1 MTWRDP
7 ASAACW
13 AAAEATKVIP
23 VEAETPPDA
32 VFLATHTSIP
42 VFQRDAVT
50 NVRGTKK
57 TDENALLAAV
67 LEQPPDQPILPI
79 LGRSG
84 TGKSHLVRWLRA
96 RLPETDTR
104 RVIFVPKHR
113 MSLRGIL
120 DLILDRAERDH
131 AGSERATELRQ
142 KVAMAVEA
150 ISDLQEA
157 KLRLRNELAV
167 LVETRGTRTDV
178 PAEEQELR
186 EWLASSEGL
195 PALLSDPVFR
205 ERIFDDRGPLSRL
218 AREKLTG
225 KGSED
230 KEEAFGFS
238 ADDLTM
244 TVDDTSRASA
254 AASAVASALAS
265 DHGSRE
271 IAAKMLNE
279 QLNPAVSQVFGIGG
293 DDLKELL
300 VEVRV
305 ELQRQNLELL
315 LLIED
320 FSIFQGIQG
329 GLLDAITLIPT
340 QDNGVCPMRVVMA
353 VTSGY
358 FIQQM
363 PDTVYTRVYKVF
375 DLDDPNPRVSF
386 PPDVVASRY
395 LNAIRVGTGALESA
409 RRSGSE
415 TPNACEQCPVNDAC
429 HAAFGAVDGYGLF
442 PFNQNA
448 LSRAVRSK
456 LVDDRLSVRDF
467 LTRVLRPVLFNQQ
480 DEIDGGSF
488 PNATFDSAFR
498 AGAEGILDSVEDEHR
513 LATAGD
519 AELSKRRVVL
529 VRYWGDEG
537 VGPQN
542 LRPAIHEAFGV
553 PPLQGLPGPGRRRTG
568 TPPGL
573 GPTPPPGSGPVPP
586 GPGPT
591 PPPPPKAEI
600 PELVQAIDSWRASGL
615 LVQRQRQA
623 LRQIVHA
630 AVLRR
635 LTLEDGLGGD
645 PMWERTGRQWDKTF
659 EASTSIA
666 IGEQPSASTLIAIQ
680 SEVDEDVRTLRA
692 LAWVNATGTWRSVEN
707 GENLQRIA
715 EEKIAQWTAT
725 VSDALFPERDRR
737 EDAELAVA
745 ANTLLSM
752 SKALGISDAFKDD
765 ALSRTRA
772 LFAPAPKPDLNP
784 ARPKLRQWQSRVSS
798 DPQRLSRDQL
808 QQRVLRLASFTQ
820 GAGSPLALDLPR
832 ITRALRGKDAGDDL
846 PDTSGLLQET
856 ASTVRARL
864 ESLDDVRDE
873 ASASVPNLSDLG
885 GDLLEVFRRL
895 EALVAERATAGQLPG
910 AVDRA
915 GLTAAGKALRQG
927 DQNRVQSTRERLTN
941 WDQLSG
947 DERLR
952 LLTEDWDDAS
962 ARVRQW
968 LSLATRAV
976 DTLEQ
981 RLGDG
986 ANTEAQIEYDQAR
999 QALVITLEAA
1009 ASYLAHM
1016 NDLERE
1022 P

>member
-1 MTWRDP
+1 M
-7 ASAACW
+7 
-13 AAAEATKVIP
+13 IP

-50 NVRGTKK
+50 NVKGAEK
-57 TDENALLAAV
+57 TEEDSLLRAV
-67 LEQPPDQPILPI
+67 LEQPADQPILPI

-84 TGKSHLVRWLRA
+84 TGKSHLVRWLRV

-120 DLILDRAERDH
+120 DLILDRAE
-131 AGSERATELRQ
+131 SERAAELRQ
-142 KVAMAVEA
+142 RVAAAVEA
-150 ISDLQEA
+150 IADLQEA

-167 LVETRGTRTDV
+167 LVETRGVRTDV
-178 PAEEQELR
+178 PAEERELR
-186 EWLASSEGL
+186 EWLASSDGL
-195 PALLSDPVFR
+195 PALLGDPVFR

-218 AREKLTG
+218 AQEKLTG
-225 KGSED
+225 KGTED

-293 DDLKELL
+293 DDLKDLL

-375 DLDDPNPRVSF
+375 DLDDPSPRVSF

-395 LNAIRVGTGALESA
+395 LNAIRVGTDALEA
-409 RRSGSE
+409 ANHANGE
-415 TPNACEQCPVNDAC
+415 TPNACEQCPVNDKC

-442 PFNQNA
+442 PFNRNA
-448 LSRAVRSK
+448 LSRAVKSK
-456 LVDDRLSVRDF
+456 LVDERLSVRDF
-467 LTRVLRPVLFNQQ
+467 LTRVLRPVLFSQH
-480 DEIDGGSF
+480 DEIDREAF
-488 PNATFDSAFR
+488 PNAAFDNSFR
-498 AGAEGILDSVEDEHR
+498 VGAEGILDSVEDEHR

-519 AELSKRRVVL
+519 ADLSKRRVVL
-529 VRYWGDEG
+529 VRYWGDEA

-542 LRPAIHEAFGV
+542 LRPAIHEAFGI
-553 PPLQGLPGPGRRRTG
+553 PPLQGLPGPGGR
-568 TPPGL
+568 L
-573 GPTPPPGSGPVPP
+573 ASPTPPPGPD
-586 GPGPT
+586 PT
-591 PPPPPKAEI
+591 PPPRPDPTPPPRPKVAL
-600 PELVQAIDSWRASGL
+600 PELVQVIDNFRATGRL
-615 LVQRQRQA
+615 LQA
-623 LRQIVHA
+623 PRNDLRGFVHS
-630 AVLRR
+630 AVIAR
-635 LTLEDGLGGD
+635 LVLEDGLGGN
-645 PMWERTGRQWDKTF
+645 PMWNRAGKQWDKAF
-659 EASTSIA
+659 DSATSIA
-666 IGEQPSASTLIAIQ
+666 IGEQAGPSTLITIDR
-680 SEVDEDVRTLRA
+680 ENDDDVRVLRA
-692 LAWVNATGTWRSVEN
+692 LAWVNAVGAWRNVEN
-707 GENLQRIA
+707 GEDLQRLV
-715 EEKIAQWTAT
+715 EEKVAQWSAT
-725 VSDALFPERDRR
+725 VSETLFPERDKR
-737 EDAELAVA
+737 EDPELAVV

-772 LFAPAPKPDLNP
+772 LFVAAPEPDLDP
-784 ARPKLRQWQSRVSS
+784 SRPKFRRWQSRVSS

-820 GAGSPLALDLPR
+820 GSGSPLALDLPR
-832 ITRALRGKDAGDDL
+832 ITKALRGKDAGDDL
-846 PDTSGLLQET
+846 PDAAGLLQET
-856 ASTVRARL
+856 ATAVRGRL
-864 ESLDDVRDE
+864 ASLDDVKDE
-873 ASASVPNLSDLG
+873 ANAFVPDLSDLG
-885 GDLLEVFRRL
+885 GDLLDVVRRL
-895 EALVAERATAGQLPG
+895 EGLVVERATAGQLPG
-910 AVDRA
+910 AVDRV
-915 GLTAAGKALRQG
+915 GLAAAGKALKQG
-927 DQNRVQSTRERLTN
+927 DHNRVQSTKEKLN
-941 WDQLSG
+941 LWDQLSS
-947 DERLR
+947 DDRLR
-952 LLTEDWDDAS
+952 LLSDDWDDAS
-962 ARVRQW
+962 MRVRHW

-976 DTLEQ
+976 ETLEQ
-981 RLGDG
+981 RLGEG
-986 ANTEAQIEYDQAR
+986 GNTEVQLEYDQAR
-999 QALVITLEAA
+999 QALILTLEAA
-1009 ASYLAHM
+1009 ASHLSHL
-1016 NDLERE
+1016 DDPERAS
-1022 P
+1022 